1 MIKKTP
7 PLLEILHLN
16 FSHVLSQCEEDECW
30 IHVPTMYLLMF
41 IKCRWALVNIL
52 QDFSD
57 KISIDESNQ
66 FPLNAQLSNLLLA
79 VLHIC
84 LLVFLMTLQLFKIL
98 RGKHDDWDL

>member
-1 MIKKTP
+1 M
-7 PLLEILHLN
+7 
-16 FSHVLSQCEEDECW
+16 
-30 IHVPTMYLLMF
+30 
-41 IKCRWALVNIL
+41 L

-98 RGKHDDWDL
+98 RGNHDHWDL